1 MPRKQRTK
9 IEGSDPNYHSDL
21 PRKPIAE
28 ATPAIK
34 PAPEAA
40 QSKDAPKPRNKRQ
53 PTAKPQPSV
62 VKTQTEARP
71 KPRTKPAKPAAP
83 ASATREIHLTA
94 AVKRDHGEL
103 IEKLAAKGIDPKVP
117 VRLAGRKAVQLFEP
131 KREFIEKPEADR
143 LPLRDGYQ
151 TTKRVDAELIDHLR
165 AENDPFGLSSDTAM
179 LRGQFEPLFWKC
191 LDEVLEELSS
201 K

>member
-28 ATPAIK
+28 ETPAIK
-34 PAPEAA
+34 PAPKAA
-40 QSKDAPKPRNKRQ
+40 VPEHAPPPRKKRQ
-53 PTAKPQPSV
+53 PAAKPKIVAPP
-62 VKTQTEARP
+62 TPEA
-71 KPRTKPAKPAAP
+71 KPAKATAP
-83 ASATREIHLTA
+83 NTTTREIHLTA
-94 AVKRDHGEL
+94 AVKRAHGEL

-131 KREFIEKPEADR
+131 KREFIEKPDADR

-151 TTKRVDAELIDHLR
+151 TTKRVDADLIDHLR
-165 AENDPFGLSSDTAM
+165 AENDPYGLSSDTAM

-191 LDEVLEELSS
+191 LDEVLAELSS